1 MIRCAGGSTAYL
13 YQCNGR
19 VRLRAGDP
27 RDIPLAMP
35 TIRLNK
41 IEL

>member
-1 MIRCAGGSTAYL
+1 MICADKVLPSTSTSVMGGWGSAPM
-13 YQCNGR
+13 
-19 VRLRAGDP
+19 P

>member
-1 MIRCAGGSTAYL
+1 MFCVDKALQPTSTSVMGGRGSTPML
-13 YQCNGR
+13 
-19 VRLRAGDP
+19 